1 MTKVYFS
8 CHSGKPECPLTYCL
22 SPGDFSRFPLNLHLG
37 ACNVAR
43 VGEATAGEFMGLTQE
58 VAKYVARTRYRDV
71 PKDVVQLARGFI
83 LDGLG
88 VALAGSTDECSQI
101 VQRQIRHASRRGE
114 SSILGTALSAP
125 APKAALANG
134 VAGHAMD
141 YDDTQLSTSKEAVYG
156 LLTHPTTPVLA
167 AVLAIGERE
176 KISGKEFV
184 LAYLLGVEVECR
196 LADAINPHHYQSGF
210 HSTATMGGLGA
221 AMATGKILRLK
232 EDQLLHTLGIAASM
246 ASGLRENFGTMTKPL
261 HAGRAAENGVNA
273 ALLARDGFTAATNI
287 LEARRGFFNAM
298 AGGYDESKISGSLGA
313 PYFMKEPGISIKPY
327 PSGSLSHPAQDLIL
341 DLVRQHDLRA
351 DDIERID
358 VGTNSN
364 VPNALIYPMPK
375 TALEGKFSI
384 PFCMAIAVVE
394 RKAGIAQFEDR
405 KVRDK
410 KVIEL
415 MKRVNLYVD
424 DELEKLGYDQVRSRI
439 RIALKKGRTI
449 EGRYDVARGH
459 PEKPMSWAELGDK
472 FRDCAALVLPDRNAE
487 DVVNL
492 TARVEEMKSLTPL
505 IRALTGGRAKSVKKT
520 KITKAGSK
528 KWSRTRRASDVSR
541 AS

>member
-1 MTKVYFS
+1 MTEKRN
-8 CHSGKPECPLTYCL
+8 GP
-22 SPGDFSRFPLNLHLG
+22 
-37 ACNVAR
+37 
-43 VGEATAGEFMGLTQE
+43 TQE
-58 VAKYVARTRYRDV
+58 VAQFVARTRYRDI
-71 PKDVVQLARGFI
+71 PGEVVGLARGFI

-88 VALAGSTDECSQI
+88 VALAGSTDECSRI
-101 VQRQIRHASRRGE
+101 VQTHIRRMSGKKE
-114 SSILGTALSAP
+114 SSVLGASLSAP

-167 AVLAIGERE
+167 AVLAVGEKE
-176 KISGKEFV
+176 NISGEEFI

-196 LADAINPHHYQSGF
+196 IADAIHPRHYQSGF

-221 AMATGKILRLK
+221 AMAVGKVFRFK
-232 EDQLLHTLGIAASM
+232 EEQLMRTLGIAASM

-261 HAGRAAENGVNA
+261 HAGRAAENGVSA
-273 ALLARDGFTAATNI
+273 AMLARDGFTAATNI

-298 AGGYDESKISGSLGA
+298 AGGYDESKISRRLGS

-341 DLVRQHDLRA
+341 DIVREHDLRA
-351 DDIERID
+351 ADIARIE

-384 PFCMAIAVVE
+384 PFCMAIAVLE
-394 RKAGIAQFEDR
+394 RRAGMAQFQDR

-410 KVIEL
+410 KVVEM
-415 MKRVNLYVD
+415 MKRVTLYVD
-424 DELEKLGYDQVRSRI
+424 DELEGLGYDQVRSRVRVKLTSG
-439 RIALKKGRTI
+439 RII

-459 PEKPMSWAELGDK
+459 PEKPLSWSELADK
-472 FRDCAALVLPDRNAE
+472 FRDCAALVLPEKNAE
-487 DVVNL
+487 DAIEL
-492 TARVEEMKSLTPL
+492 IARIDELKSLTPL
-505 IRALTGGRAKSVKKT
+505 LRALSGARGKRSQ
-520 KITKAGSK
+520 
-528 KWSRTRRASDVSR
+528 TRRSPNKNSPHR
-541 AS
+541 SQRSQN

>member
-1 MTKVYFS
+1 
-8 CHSGKPECPLTYCL
+8 
-22 SPGDFSRFPLNLHLG
+22 
-37 ACNVAR
+37 
-43 VGEATAGEFMGLTQE
+43 MGLTQE
-58 VAKYVARTRYRDV
+58 VANFVARTRYRDI
-71 PKDVVQLARGFI
+71 PPDVVQLARGFI
-83 LDGLG
+83 LDGVG
-88 VALAGSTDECSQI
+88 VALAGSTDECSRI
-101 VQRQIRHASRRGE
+101 VQSHIRAAAGRGE
-114 SSILGTALSAP
+114 ASILGTSLAAP
-125 APKAALANG
+125 VPKAALANG

-167 AVLAIGERE
+167 AALALGEKE
-176 KISGKEFV
+176 KISGEEFV

-196 LADAINPHHYQSGF
+196 IADAIHPRHYQSGF

-221 AMATGKILRLK
+221 AMAAGKILGLK
-232 EDQLLHTLGIAASM
+232 EEQLLRALGIAASM

-273 ALLARDGFTAATNI
+273 ALLARDGFTAASNI

-298 AGGYDESKISGSLGA
+298 AGGCDEEKIAGRLGR

-341 DLVRQHDLRA
+341 DLAKQHDLKA
-351 DDIERID
+351 ADIEHID

-384 PFCMAIAVVE
+384 PFCMAVAVLE
-394 RKAGIAQFEDR
+394 RKAGIAQFQDR
-405 KVRDK
+405 KVRAK
-410 KVIEL
+410 NVVEL
-415 MKRVNLYVD
+415 MKRVTLYVD

-439 RIALKKGRTI
+439 RITLKNGQAI

-459 PEKPMSWAELGDK
+459 PEKPMSWVELGDK
-472 FRDCAALVLPDRNAE
+472 FRDCAALVLPDKNAE
-487 DVVNL
+487 EAIQSI
-492 TARVEEMKSLTPL
+492 ARIEELKTLSPLLRPLSGARSKS
-505 IRALTGGRAKSVKKT
+505 GKKT
-520 KITKAGSK
+520 KHSQARSK
-528 KWSRTRRASDVSR
+528 KWNRTRKP
-541 AS
+541 